1 MRVNFFTMRK
11 KHHYKKKPS
20 FIKKWSAKLHL
31 WLGLS
36 VGIIVFI
43 VSLSGTMYVFKDE
56 IQDVLRKDV
65 IYVKP
70 TTITHHPLPIE
81 VLKEKVSL
89 EINENFPVSSVEIP
103 LDKNKSYEFLY
114 YEKDKNA
121 WNYFDEVKINKVVY
135 VNQYNG
141 DILRIYNEKY
151 DIFPIL
157 KSIHWSLLLKADWGK
172 YVVGIPVVLFIIML
186 ITGIIL
192 WWPKNKAARKGRFRF
207 NWKNFTTWK
216 RKNYDLHN
224 ILGFY
229 ASFIALILSLTGIYF
244 SFPWVKNA
252 FNFTLS
258 GSTELPKEKEMK
270 SPDSLFSVKKSIY
283 DLTAQETKK
292 LYASSSSF
300 RIPLNGKN
308 KKEKELKNIPVTVYG
323 ENGKFAIR
331 SQVVFDKYSGKLLIN
346 KPHQQLTNAEK
357 YANANYDIHT
367 GSYFGIFGKIIWFIT
382 GLICTS
388 LPVTGFLI
396 WLGKKNKKGIRK
408 IS

>member
-1 MRVNFFTMRK
+1 MRK
-11 KHHYKKKPS
+11 RRHHKKKPS

-31 WLGLS
+31 WFGLS
-36 VGIIVFI
+36 IGIIVFI
-43 VSLSGTMYVFKDE
+43 VSLSGTLYVFKDE
-56 IQDVLRKDV
+56 IQNQLRKNV
-65 IYVKP
+65 IFLNAE
-70 TTITHHPLPIE
+70 TISQHPLPIN
-81 VLKEKVSL
+81 VLKEKVTL
-89 EINENFPVSSVEIP
+89 TLKEQYPVTSVEIP
-103 LDKNKSYEFLY
+103 LDKNKSYEFLF

-121 WNYFDEVKINKVVY
+121 WNYFDEVKINKLVY
-135 VNQYNG
+135 VNPYNG
-141 DILRIYNEKY
+141 EILGVYNEKY
-151 DIFPIL
+151 DVFPIL
-157 KSIHWSLLLKADWGK
+157 KSIHWSLLLKTDWGK

-192 WWPKNKAARKGRFRF
+192 WWPKNKNARKGRFRF
-207 NWKNFTTWK
+207 NWKNITTWK

-229 ASFIALILSLTGIYF
+229 ASFIALILSISGIYF
-244 SFPWVKNA
+244 SFPWVKNV
-252 FNFTLS
+252 FNLVLS
-258 GSTELPKEKEMK
+258 GSTELPKEKEIK
-270 SPDSLFSVKKSIY
+270 SPDSVLSVNKSAFDI
-283 DLTAQETKK
+283 TALETKK
-292 LYASSSSF
+292 LYSSSSSF

-308 KKEKELKNIPVTVYG
+308 KKGKELKNIPVIVYG
-323 ENGKFAIR
+323 ENGSFAIR
-331 SQVVFDKYSGKLLIN
+331 NQVVFDKYSGKLLLN

-396 WLGKKNKKGIRK
+396 WLGKKKKKGIRK